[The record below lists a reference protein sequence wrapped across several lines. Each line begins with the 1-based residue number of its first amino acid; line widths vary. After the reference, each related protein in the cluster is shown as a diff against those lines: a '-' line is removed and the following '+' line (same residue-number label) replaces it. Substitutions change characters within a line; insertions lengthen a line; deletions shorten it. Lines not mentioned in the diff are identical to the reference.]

1 MIYKHI
7 SRETIYTCTRAEW
20 GSLLNKANC
29 LASLTTQLE
38 TVLIHYLTN
47 MCTEILVFLVLT
59 FVQTTH
65 KHTHHCIL
73 YKGYCFLIGRIDC
86 PKFRVA
92 ARHETFTLS
101 LGLVV
106 RTGKSRK
113 SLCTTILHKL
123 FWLNIYFRVSNV
135 KFSCQNT
142 TNKPHIM
149 SKRIK
154 FIFHE
159 SSTCSFRRI
168 LAALKV

>member
-1 MIYKHI
+1 M
-7 SRETIYTCTRAEW
+7 
-20 GSLLNKANC
+20 NKANC
-29 LASLTTQLE
+29 LAALTTQLE
-38 TVLIHYLTN
+38 TVLIHYFTK

-59 FVQTTH
+59 LVETTH
-65 KHTHHCIL
+65 THYCTL
-73 YKGYCFLIGRIDC
+73 YKGYCFLIERIDC

-92 ARHETFTLS
+92 ARHETFILS
-101 LGLVV
+101 LGLVA
-106 RTGKSRK
+106 RTAKS

-123 FWLNIYFRVSNV
+123 HWLSVYFHVSNF

-159 SSTCSFRRI
+159 RFHMLI
-168 LAALKV
+168 